1 MADDEKLV
9 WKEEI
14 CAGCGT
20 CERSCPSEPRA
31 IVITEGKAVIDY
43 NLCDACGICVKEC
56 PVKALNFEVLA

>member
-1 MADDEKLV
+1 MVQDMKLL

-20 CERSCPSEPRA
+20 CERSCPVEPRA
-31 IVITEGKAVIDY
+31 IVVTEGRAVIDY

-56 PVKALNFEVLA
+56 PVKALYFEVIE